1 MKPMRNPRLVY
12 KRLLLTVCAAA
23 ALGGALTACVP
34 IPLLLGGAVAGGAMV
49 VSDRRTAGAQLDDER
64 IERHARGQL
73 NDHVGSRARVSV
85 TSYNRQV
92 LLTGEVMNQQD
103 KLLVEQLV
111 TRVANVRG
119 VSNEVDIINSPS
131 FVQRTS
137 DVLITGQVKALLIDA
152 NDVPSNTIKVVTER
166 GTVFLMGLVTQQ
178 EADKATEITRSARGV
193 EKVVRIFE
201 VISDEAAMPQSAK
214 PAAPQPVA
222 PFPDSKG

>member
-1 MKPMRNPRLVY
+1 MKPMPNPTLVY

-23 ALGGALTACVP
+23 SLGGALTACVP
-34 IPLLLGGAVAGGAMV
+34 IPLLVGSAVAGGAMV
-49 VSDRRTAGAQLDDER
+49 VTDRRTAGAQLDDER
-64 IERHARGQL
+64 IERHARAQL
-73 NDHVGSRARVSV
+73 NDHIGSRARVSV

-92 LLTGEVMNQQD
+92 LLTGEVMNPQD

-137 DVLITGQVKALLIDA
+137 DVLITGQVKAYLIDA
-152 NDVPSNTIKVVTER
+152 KDVPSNTIKVVTER

-178 EADKATEITRSARGV
+178 EAEKATEIARSARGV

-201 VISDEAAMPQSAK
+201 LISDEAAMPPAPL
-214 PAAPQPVA
+214 PAASPLPG
-222 PFPDSKG
+222 SKG